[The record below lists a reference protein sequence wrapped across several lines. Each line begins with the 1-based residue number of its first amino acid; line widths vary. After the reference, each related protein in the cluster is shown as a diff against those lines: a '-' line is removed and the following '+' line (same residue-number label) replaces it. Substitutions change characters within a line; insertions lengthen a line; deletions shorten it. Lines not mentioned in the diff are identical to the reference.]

1 MNYLHP
7 PRLEALARDYAV
19 GTLRGRARR
28 RFERVLNESAQARQ
42 AVGAWQD
49 RLARLAEAVPVAAPR
64 EAVWAGIEHRLFGG
78 SAPQPVSRPAPKPAP
93 QRPGSWWSGWLP
105 AGPRTGPAGA
115 GLAVGML
122 AGAVLAVAALHWQ
135 PPWAAKVGLEAA
147 SPGLPAAYVGILS
160 DAQGRALVLASSRRQ
175 GQVLTIKWLQPDF
188 RVPEGQ
194 VARLWALGKD
204 GAPAVAV
211 GLLPAGP
218 GSGTL
223 ALPAAS
229 ETLFA
234 KVDRLAVS
242 LEPAGGQA
250 PAAPVQPYL
259 ATGPCAKLW

>member
-28 RFERVLNESAQARQ
+28 RFERVLNESTQARQ
-42 AVGAWQD
+42 AVGAWQE
-49 RLARLAEAVPVAAPR
+49 RLARLAESVPAAAPR
-64 EAVWAGIEHRLFGG
+64 EAVWAGIEQRLFGG
-78 SAPQPVSRPAPKPAP
+78 PGPQPATRPATRPTARPAP
-93 QRPGSWWSGWLP
+93 WWSGWLP
-105 AGPRTGPAGA
+105 VGPRSGLAGA
-115 GLAVGML
+115 SMGVGLL

-147 SPGLPAAYVGILS
+147 GPGLPAAYVGILS

-188 RVPEGQ
+188 RVPDGQ

-204 GAPAVAV
+204 GAPAVPV

-229 ETLFA
+229 EALFA

-242 LEPAGGQA
+242 LEPAGGEA

>member
-28 RFERVLNESAQARQ
+28 RFERVLSESALARQ
-42 AVGAWQD
+42 AVGAWQE
-49 RLARLAEAVPVAAPR
+49 RLARLAEVVPATAPR
-64 EAVWAGIEHRLFGG
+64 ERVWAGIEKRLFGG
-78 SAPQPVSRPAPKPAP
+78 PTHPAP
-93 QRPGSWWSGWLP
+93 QRNSSWWSGWLP
-105 AGPRTGPAGA
+105 VGPRAKPAGA
-115 GLAVGML
+115 GLAVGVL

-147 SPGLPAAYVGILS
+147 GPGLPAAYVGILS

-175 GQVLTIKWLQPDF
+175 GRVLTIKWLQPAF
-188 RVPEGQ
+188 RVPDGQ

-204 GAPAVAV
+204 GAAAVPV

-223 ALPAAS
+223 TLPAAS
-229 ETLFA
+229 EGLFA

-250 PAAPVQPYL
+250 PAALVQPYL
-259 ATGPCAKLW
+259 AEGPCAKLW